1 MREVQTLLYCDPC
14 GTPRRKAE
22 ITVPFAFDGQ
32 AYESELC
39 ARHRRALG
47 RLVEE
52 IAPFARKV
60 TAGGTARTRRRR
72 TPESRTRSADARAWA
87 ERQGLG
93 VKSRGRLPASV
104 EQGYAAEMAA
114 AGGPA
119 R

>member
-1 MREVQTLLYCDPC
+1 MREVQTLLFCDSC
-14 GTPRRKAE
+14 GTQRRKAE
-22 ITVPFAFDGQ
+22 ATVPFAFNGQ

-39 ARHRRALG
+39 ARHHRALG
-47 RLVEE
+47 QLVDE
-52 IAPFARKV
+52 IIPFARKA
-60 TAGGTARTRRRR
+60 TAGDAVRTRRRR

-87 ERQGLG
+87 ERRGLS

-114 AGGPA
+114 VGGPA